1 MNAID
6 IFRLLDDCG
15 ISDEKLET
23 WSKEDLLSL
32 FYEIYWSLAC
42 CKKWLDHTSEKWVK
56 LPAGYFVCCWT
67 VETES

>member
-32 FYEIYWSLAC
+32 FYEIYWSLE
-42 CKKWLDHTSEKWVK
+42 DRF
-56 LPAGYFVCCWT
+56 GGRD
-67 VETES
+67 ES